1 MYMRSAKLSGAALLA
16 LGAGAALWLWR
27 NPQAR
32 SAAQRALGDA
42 GSRLRDTGVSERLS
56 RWLPTAPGQTN
67 LELGSQPAP
76 GVLSQDD
83 QNLTIT
89 QRVRSMLGR
98 EPALA
103 SIPHFN
109 INTEG
114 KGVVYLRG
122 YVHTEEQRRA
132 AEMVAGT
139 TEGVTRVVNELHIE
153 QAVNL

>member
-1 MYMRSAKLSGAALLA
+1 MRSPKISGAAWLA

-27 NPQAR
+27 NPRAR
-32 SAAQRALGDA
+32 STARRALDDA
-42 GSRLRDTGVSERLS
+42 RSRLREAGISERL
-56 RWLPTAPGQTN
+56 RQWLPTSLIEAD
-67 LELGSQPAP
+67 LARGSQHLP
-76 GVLSQDD
+76 GVISQDD

-89 QRVRSMLGR
+89 QRVRSNLGR
-98 EPALA
+98 EPLLA

-114 KGVVYLRG
+114 DGVVYLRG

-132 AEMVAGT
+132 AEMLVSA

>member
-1 MYMRSAKLSGAALLA
+1 MRSPKVSGAAWLA
-16 LGAGAALWLWR
+16 LGASAALWIWR

-32 SAAQRALGDA
+32 STAQRALKDA
-42 GSRLRDTGVSERLS
+42 RARLRNTNITERFSRLLPATHAETGL
-56 RWLPTAPGQTN
+56 APGPQRV
-67 LELGSQPAP
+67 P

-89 QRVRSMLGR
+89 QRVRSTLGR

-114 KGVVYLRG
+114 DGVVYLRG
-122 YVHTEEQRRA
+122 YVHTEDQRRA
-132 AEMVAGT
+132 AEMVASA
-139 TEGVTRVVNELHIE
+139 TEGVTQVVNELHIE

>member
-1 MYMRSAKLSGAALLA
+1 MRSAKVSGAALLA

-32 SAAQRALGDA
+32 SAAGRALGDA
-42 GSRLRDTGVSERLS
+42 RSRLREAGLSERLNQ
-56 RWLPTAPGQTN
+56 WLPTSRAGVGLAPGLQRV
-67 LELGSQPAP
+67 P

-89 QRVRSMLGR
+89 QRVRSNLGR
-98 EPALA
+98 EPAVA
-103 SIPHFN
+103 SVPHLN

-114 KGVVYLRG
+114 DGVVYLRG
-122 YVHTEEQRRA
+122 YVHTADQRRA
-132 AEMVAGT
+132 AEMVASA
-139 TEGVTRVVNELHIE
+139 TEGVTQVVNELHIE

>member
-1 MYMRSAKLSGAALLA
+1 MRSPKISSVVGLA
-16 LGAGAALWLWR
+16 LGAGTALWLWR

-32 SAAQRALGDA
+32 STAQRTLHNAR
-42 GSRLRDTGVSERLS
+42 SRLRETGIAERLS
-56 RWLPTAPGQTN
+56 RLLPTSLTN
-67 LELGSQPAP
+67 SDLARGTQP

-89 QRVRSMLGR
+89 QRVRTNLGR

-103 SIPHFN
+103 SLPHFN

-114 KGVVYLRG
+114 DGVVYLRG
-122 YVHTEEQRRA
+122 YVHSEEQRRA
-132 AEMVAGT
+132 AEMLVIA
-139 TEGVTRVVNELHIE
+139 TEGVTQVVNELHIE